1 MAVFDNGSARQ
12 DKWIG
17 GHMSSVPCG
26 TGTISAL

>member
-12 DKWIG
+12 DKWIR